1 MAVPDLTDLEKSI
14 IQQSINERW
23 RNGGIVAEEVEV
35 ELRLFKGDREVT
47 PCPAMYWEHNGCSFL
62 VAKTGESR
70 YRSQFF
76 YSAKEQYNTG
86 IEEYTDL
93 GDCVLFLL
101 RLQADHESERNK
113 NFPTAS

>member
-1 MAVPDLTDLEKSI
+1 MAIPDLTDLEKSI

-23 RNGGIVAEEVEV
+23 RKVGIVAEEVEV

-47 PCPAMYWEHNGCSFL
+47 PCPAMYWEHQGCTFL
-62 VAKTGESR
+62 VAKTGENL

-76 YSAKEQYNTG
+76 YSPKEQFNTG
-86 IEEYTDL
+86 IEEYNDL

-101 RLQADHESERNK
+101 RLQADHESERQQ
-113 NFPTAS
+113 NFPTS